1 MPRLAPVV
9 DALPTARPRGR
20 PLDPP
25 DELVAVRERAPM
37 ARLRYPDGHLGW
49 LATGYDAVRAVL
61 ADRRFSSRYELIH
74 LPMPGVDLGG
84 LDAVPPAPLG
94 DLTGIDPPDHG
105 RYRKPLVAFFTAR
118 RIAGLAAEA
127 ERVAHELLD
136 AMGEQ
141 DGPVDL
147 VAALAAPLPA
157 RMICALLGV
166 PAAEH
171 GRLAAQFAMITD
183 LHAAFDDKVAAHAV
197 AQERLRDLVRAK
209 RDAPGDDVLSALTSS
224 DLSDDELAAI
234 GLFLLAAGL
243 DTTKNMIALGAFALL
258 EHPES
263 LAALQADPVDL
274 AGPAVEELMRYLTIA
289 HTNVRAALVDV
300 EVEGQVV
307 AAGETVTV
315 AIGAANRDPRRFAD
329 PDRLDLH
336 RRAVGHLGFGHG
348 IHQCLGQQLAR
359 VEMRAALPA
368 LVTRFPALRLAVS
381 ADDVPLLP
389 DAALYGA
396 ERLPVLCSE
405 ACSASQSRTAH
416 SGDTGPVPSPRG

>member
-1 MPRLAPVV
+1 MATTTVLES
-9 DALPTARPRGR
+9 LPTARPRGR
-20 PLDPP
+20 PFDPP
-25 DELVAVRERAPM
+25 DELTALREREPLV
-37 ARLRYPDGHLGW
+37 RLRYPDGHLGW
-49 LATGYDAVRAVL
+49 LATGYDEVRAVL
-61 ADRRFSSRYELIH
+61 ADRRFSSRYELLH
-74 LPMPGVDLGG
+74 LPMPGIDLGG

-94 DLTGIDPPDHG
+94 DLTGIDPPEHG

-118 RIAGLAAEA
+118 RIAGLAAQA
-127 ERVAHELLD
+127 ERVTHELLD
-136 AMGEQ
+136 AMAAH

-147 VAALAAPLPA
+147 VAGLAAPLPA

-171 GRLAAQFAMITD
+171 DRLAADFATITD
-183 LHAAFDDKVAAHAV
+183 LHAPFDDKVAAHAV
-197 AQERLRDLVRAK
+197 AQERLDALVRAK
-209 RDAPGDDVLSALTSS
+209 RDAPGDDVLSALTGS
-224 DLSDDELAAI
+224 DLTDAELAAI

-258 EHPES
+258 EHPEA
-263 LAALQADPVDL
+263 LAALRTEPVAA

-300 EVEGQVV
+300 EVAGRTV

-315 AIGAANRDPRRFAD
+315 ALGAANRDPRRFGD

-368 LVTRFPALRLAVS
+368 LVTRFPELRLGVA
-381 ADDVPLLP
+381 ADEVPVLP

-396 ERLPVLCSE
+396 ARLPVLCST
-405 ACSASQSRTAH
+405 AGSASQSRTAH
-416 SGDTGPVPSPRG
+416 SGDTGPVPAPRG